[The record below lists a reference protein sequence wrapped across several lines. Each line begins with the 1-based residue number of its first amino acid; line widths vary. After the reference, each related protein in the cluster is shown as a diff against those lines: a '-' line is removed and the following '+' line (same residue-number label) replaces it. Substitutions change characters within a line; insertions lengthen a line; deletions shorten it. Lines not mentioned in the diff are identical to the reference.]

1 LTATATRRAYGA
13 PSTHPAGLAETP
25 YVRARRE
32 WDARM
37 GTTVVQSRNWRAGC
51 LILASLVGVSML
63 GNIYL
68 GMQPKVVP
76 HVIEIDSLAEAR
88 YRGPLGETA
97 ASVAPTE
104 ALVRY
109 QLRRFVELTRTVS
122 SDNVLLRKNWFEA
135 YKMLTMTGNRLMT
148 EWVGA
153 NNPFERAREQTTAV
167 EIVSAVP
174 LSAESWQI
182 DWKETTWD
190 KSGRTIGKAIIW
202 RAMIKVV
209 LQPPLS
215 QQMMIDNPVGLFIDE
230 FNWDRIQQV
239 KP

>member
-1 LTATATRRAYGA
+1 MTAAARRRDYGS
-13 PSTHPAGLAETP
+13 PSTHPARLAETP

-37 GTTVVQSRNWRAGC
+37 GTAVVQARNWQVNS
-51 LILASLVGVSML
+51 LILASLFGVSL
-63 GNIYL
+63 LANIYL
-68 GMQPKVVP
+68 GKQPKVVP
-76 HVIEIDSLAEAR
+76 HVIEIDALAEAR
-88 YRGPLGETA
+88 YRGPVGETS
-97 ASVAPTE
+97 ASFSPNE

-148 EWVGA
+148 DWVGA
-153 NNPFERAREQTTAV
+153 NNPFERAREETTAV

-190 KSGRTIGKAIIW
+190 KSGRTIGRPIIW
-202 RAMIKVV
+202 RAMLKIVMQAPK
-209 LQPPLS
+209 S

-230 FNWDRIQQV
+230 FHWDRVQQV